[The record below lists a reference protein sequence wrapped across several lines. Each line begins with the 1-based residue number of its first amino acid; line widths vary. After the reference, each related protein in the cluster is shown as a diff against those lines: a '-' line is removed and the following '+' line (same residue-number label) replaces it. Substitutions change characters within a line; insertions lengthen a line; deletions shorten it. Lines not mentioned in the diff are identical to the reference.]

1 MKKIVVLLIL
11 ILIPMKTMALE
22 TSATASILM
31 DTDNNRILYANN
43 IHKVRSI
50 ASISKIMTAIVAIES
65 GKLDETVTVGD
76 EIKKAYGSGI
86 YIQVGENIK
95 LLDLLYG
102 LMLRSGNDAALAIA
116 SYVGGNVDE
125 FVKKMNEKAREI
137 GMKNTVFN
145 NPSGLD
151 QEKGNY
157 STAYDMAILTS
168 YAMKNETYRKIVS
181 TKNYKV
187 KTNMNFYSWINKNK
201 LLHTYKYSTG
211 GKTGFTEIARRTLV
225 TTASKDGVNLVAV
238 TLNDG
243 NDFNEHKNMF
253 EYGFNNYTNYNI
265 LKKGDID
272 IIGESYYFDN
282 SFYIK
287 NDFNYILT
295 PDEKENI
302 KLKFILEKSTN
313 KKNDEKIGKVIV
325 YVMDKQVHEEDIYLQ
340 EKKHNKKNI
349 IQKIIDWFKNDK

>member
-1 MKKIVVLLIL
+1 MKKMVVLLIL
-11 ILIPMKTMALE
+11 FLIPMKTMALE

-86 YIQVGENIK
+86 YIQIGENIK

-102 LMLRSGNDAALAIA
+102 LMLRSGNDAALTIA

-125 FVKKMNEKAREI
+125 FVKKMNEKAQEI

-181 TKNYKV
+181 TKSYKV

-243 NDFNEHKNMF
+243 NDFNDHKNMF
-253 EYGFNNYTNYNI
+253 EYGFSNYKKQQIATANTIIDEITIENATKDTKNLSLLLKDNVSALTPMDFDLSNLNYTVDLNDNI
-265 LKKGDID
+265 SAPITKGDVLGKITYDID
-272 IIGESYYFDN
+272 G
-282 SFYIK
+282 IK
-287 NDFNYILT
+287 Y
-295 PDEKENI
+295 
-302 KLKFILEKSTN
+302 ST
-313 KKNDEKIGKVIV
+313 DLIADHSV
-325 YVMDKQVHEEDIYLQ
+325 EE
-340 EKKHNKKNI
+340 
-349 IQKIIDWFKNDK
+349 